1 MLGGH
6 GFVKFAF
13 GQFRIV
19 DAFRSRLQL
28 LLFAGFVCQ
37 QASFRDYRVNLRHE
51 GHSRRRYAYE
61 ARKGSSGH
69 LTILHVIL
77 LV

>member
-19 DAFRSRLQL
+19 DVFRSRLQL

-37 QASFRDYRVNLRHE
+37 QAPSVTTGSTSVMKVIHGGDM
-51 GHSRRRYAYE
+51 AYE
-61 ARKGSSGH
+61 ARKG
-69 LTILHVIL
+69 LF
-77 LV
+77 

>member
-19 DAFRSRLQL
+19 DAFAAAFS
-28 LLFAGFVCQ
+28 C
-37 QASFRDYRVNLRHE
+37 
-51 GHSRRRYAYE
+51 
-61 ARKGSSGH
+61 SS
-69 LTILHVIL
+69 L
-77 LV
+77 LVSSANKLPP

>member
-1 MLGGH
+1 MLGSH

-51 GHSRRRYAYE
+51 GHSRR
-61 ARKGSSGH
+61 
-69 LTILHVIL
+69 
-77 LV
+77 

>member
-51 GHSRRRYAYE
+51 GHSRRRYGL
-61 ARKGSSGH
+61 RGP
-69 LTILHVIL
+69 
-77 LV
+77 

>member
-28 LLFAGFVCQ
+28 LLLLVSSANRLPSVTTGSTSVMKVIHGG
-37 QASFRDYRVNLRHE
+37 DM
-51 GHSRRRYAYE
+51 AYE
-61 ARKGSSGH
+61 ARKG
-69 LTILHVIL
+69 LF
-77 LV
+77 

>member
-28 LLFAGFVCQ
+28 LL
-37 QASFRDYRVNLRHE
+37 
-51 GHSRRRYAYE
+51 
-61 ARKGSSGH
+61 
-69 LTILHVIL
+69 L
-77 LV
+77 LVSSANRLPSVTTGSTSVMKVIHGGG